1 MGALNFKQKMYL
13 LCAIGVLSAMIVG
26 GVSYIA
32 EKRQAD
38 AMVSNLVVS
47 EALRHHL
54 EGDMMHDALRGDVLQ
69 AMLAATERRL
79 DAREAILGDVAD
91 HAAWFRTTLEK
102 NRSLDLSPDI
112 KAGLEE
118 ILPELNAYISD
129 AEQVVNTAFTDL
141 AAARTKQQAFLA
153 SFERL
158 EEKMG
163 QVSDLIS
170 AASQNT
176 KTQLEADVAFY
187 QLLTLVVLVVAAITI
202 LLVGMRIIGS
212 VLRQLGGE
220 PEYATEVVRQVASG
234 DLAVQIRLD
243 AGASGSLLHA
253 IEDMRQKLKQN
264 FDDMKRSGEE
274 TRQLAEQAQRVRQ
287 ALDVCDTAALIV
299 DAHGEVIYRNDAAQR
314 LFTVVESAFG
324 KVGIPLS
331 AAALTGWN
339 MQPVM
344 TLLKQKLSDIRATH
358 KQRVVVADRT
368 LDIVITPVVTGAGT
382 ITAHVFE
389 WKDMTEELARR
400 EREHQVAQ
408 ENARVRQALDNVTS
422 NTMIADTDGNIVYLN
437 TAVQNMLA
445 TAERDI
451 RTAMP
456 SFDAKRLLGANFDS
470 FHKNPSHQRNL
481 LARLTGTYKTQ
492 ISLGGRTFTL
502 VANPI
507 FNEQQQRIGSVVVWN
522 DRTQEVAIENELN
535 ALLAAANDGD
545 LAKRIS
551 LQGKEGFYR
560 TISEGLNQLLTVAD
574 DVITNVSRV
583 MDALAHGRLTETID
597 REYRGVFD
605 KLKRDTNATV
615 EILVNVVEK
624 ITESAQAVASGAKEI
639 AQGNQDLSQRTE
651 EQASSL
657 EETASSMEEMNSA
670 VKQSSENAHHANTLA
685 TETFERAGRGGE
697 VVSRAVA
704 AMGAISTASKKIAD
718 IIAVI
723 DEIAFQTNLLALNA
737 AVEAARAGEQGRGF
751 AVVAGEVRNLAQRSA
766 TAAKE
771 IKELIRDS
779 VDKVE
784 DGTHLVNESG
794 ATLHE
799 LVESVRSVSAII
811 SDIAAAA
818 REQAS
823 GIAQVNVAVAQMD
836 QMTQQNAALVEQA
849 SAAGETLSE
858 QAAHLIELISF
869 FNTGRRA
876 EIRTAS
882 TAAPRTKAA
891 RTVKAAP
898 ADDEWQE
905 F

>member
-1 MGALNFKQKMYL
+1 
-13 LCAIGVLSAMIVG
+13 
-26 GVSYIA
+26 
-32 EKRQAD
+32 
-38 AMVSNLVVS
+38 
-47 EALRHHL
+47 
-54 EGDMMHDALRGDVLQ
+54 
-69 AMLAATERRL
+69 
-79 DAREAILGDVAD
+79 
-91 HAAWFRTTLEK
+91 
-102 NRSLDLSPDI
+102 
-112 KAGLEE
+112 
-118 ILPELNAYISD
+118 
-129 AEQVVNTAFTDL
+129 
-141 AAARTKQQAFLA
+141 
-153 SFERL
+153 
-158 EEKMG
+158 MG

-220 PEYATEVVRQVASG
+220 PEYATEVVRQVASS

-253 IEDMRQKLKQN
+253 IEDMRQKLEQN
-264 FDDMKRSGEE
+264 FADMKRSSEE

-299 DAHGEVIYRNDAAQR
+299 DAHGEIIYRNDAAQR
-314 LFTVVESAFG
+314 LFTTVEPAFG

-331 AAALTGWN
+331 ASALTGWS

-344 TLLKQKLSDIRATH
+344 ALLKRQLNDIRALH

-368 LDIVITPVVTGAGT
+368 LDIVITPVVTDAGA

-389 WKDMTEELARR
+389 WKDMTEELARLER
-400 EREHQVAQ
+400 ERQVAQ

-437 TAVQNMLA
+437 SAVQNMLA
-445 TAERDI
+445 TAEKDI

-456 SFDAKRLLGANFDS
+456 SFDTKRLLGANFDS

-481 LARLTGTYKTQ
+481 LERLTGTYKTQ

-522 DRTQEVAIENELN
+522 DRTQEVAIENELG

-670 VKQSSENAHHANTLA
+670 VKQSSDNAHHANTLA
-685 TETFERAGRGGE
+685 TETFERAGKGGA
-697 VVSRAVA
+697 VVSRAVS

-784 DGTHLVNESG
+784 DGTRLVNESG

-799 LVESVRSVSAII
+799 LVESVRSVSTII

-836 QMTQQNAALVEQA
+836 EMTQQNAALVEQA

-869 FNTGRRA
+869 FDIGRRA
-876 EIRTAS
+876 EIRTVQ
-882 TAAPRTKAA
+882 TAAPRAKVARAA
-891 RTVKAAP
+891 KAAP